1 MHHSWREE
9 VLFLIFII
17 NHSHAPQTLLV
28 PISLL
33 WSSVFQIA
41 KTLILVQVHRKAL
54 LSFACRCLHDAL
66 SGNST
71 RHGRGSRV
79 SVMGLLYWFSWYRA
93 RLLPVSPLPPNLKL
107 TPPAPALCLCLAQP
121 VRGLQWK
128 GCKLW
133 IRVVGRAVCGSFR
146 MKIWSHIKWKHS
158 HFYFDRETQNA
169 HTLLI
174 NFRGSFLGKPFLGS
188 PCPTVRKANWDSW
201 RQIPFL
207 SFRSHGKTH

>member
-1 MHHSWREE
+1 MFAWCIVWKLHTSWQGQQGFSDGAA
-9 VLFLIFII
+9 VLV
-17 NHSHAPQTLLV
+17 QLV
-28 PISLL
+28 PGSTSSSL
-33 WSSVFQIA
+33 SSSSQSE
-41 KTLILVQVHRKAL
+41 T
-54 LSFACRCLHDAL
+54 
-66 SGNST
+66 
-71 RHGRGSRV
+71 
-79 SVMGLLYWFSWYRA
+79 
-93 RLLPVSPLPPNLKL
+93 